1 MKSLKITLII
11 LLFLMANNS
20 LASESAY
27 TPTQRFVPLPPP
39 TANERQQPIVT
50 PPNKFFPLTQSRYP
64 MPIRNDVKIK
74 MAVKNEPSQLE
85 PTKIFSKN
93 TANMSQEQAEQLI
106 SIFSSTK

>member
-1 MKSLKITLII
+1 MKSLKITLPI

-20 LASESAY
+20 LASGSTY

-39 TANERQQPIVT
+39 MTNARKQPTIT

-74 MAVKNEPSQLE
+74 NAAKNESSPPE

-93 TANMSQEQAEQLI
+93 TANMSQEQAEQLV
-106 SIFSSTK
+106 SIFSSAK